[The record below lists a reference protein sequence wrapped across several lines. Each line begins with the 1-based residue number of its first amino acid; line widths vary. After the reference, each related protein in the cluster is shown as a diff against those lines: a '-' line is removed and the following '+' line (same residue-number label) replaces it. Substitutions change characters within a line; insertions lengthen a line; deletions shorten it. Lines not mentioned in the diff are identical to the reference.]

1 MDMRDLLTRLR
12 RSGIALEIADE
23 EPYRCGG
30 TRFGGRPDVP
40 PGFVWPCFEGTGLE
54 DGEKKNRPLAFLAQF
69 ALEEMRPFDT
79 GHLLPDH
86 GVLSF
91 FYEVESQP
99 WGFDPQDAG
108 CARVFWFEDAAAL
121 APAEY
126 PPDLSQEARFPA
138 LHIGA
143 RQAFFYPQ
151 WEDFEL
157 AWPDAGA
164 EDFEEARDALI
175 GEAAEDDSR
184 LLGWPEILQ
193 NSMAVECELVTRGYY
208 LGDWRD
214 VPDEVYRRAKQT
226 ALDNWL
232 LLFQLGPVASGD
244 FELMFGDGGN
254 LYFYIRREDLLSRR
268 FERAWLISQCG

>member
-184 LLGWPEILQ
+184 LLGWRKFCKTTWPW
-193 NSMAVECELVTRGYY
+193 NA
-208 LGDWRD
+208 
-214 VPDEVYRRAKQT
+214 
-226 ALDNWL
+226 NWL
-232 LLFQLGPVASGD
+232 PGD
-244 FELMFGDGGN
+244 IIWATGAMC
-254 LYFYIRREDLLSRR
+254 RTR
-268 FERAWLISQCG
+268 FTGAPNRLRWTTGCCCSSWGRLQAGISN

>member
-40 PGFVWPCFEGTGLE
+40 PGFVWPCFEGT
-54 DGEKKNRPLAFLAQF
+54 
-69 ALEEMRPFDT
+69 
-79 GHLLPDH
+79 
-86 GVLSF
+86 
-91 FYEVESQP
+91 
-99 WGFDPQDAG
+99 
-108 CARVFWFEDAAAL
+108 ARVFWFEDAAAL

-193 NSMAVECELVTRGYY
+193 NNMAVECELVTRGYY

-268 FERAWLISQCG
+268 FARAWLISQCS